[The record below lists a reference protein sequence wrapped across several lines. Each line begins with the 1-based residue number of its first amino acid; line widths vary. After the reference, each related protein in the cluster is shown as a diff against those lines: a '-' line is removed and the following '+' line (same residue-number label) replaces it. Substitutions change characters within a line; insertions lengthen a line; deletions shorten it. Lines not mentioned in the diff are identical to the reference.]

1 MSEPNSRWRPWRR
14 PDDGAPSAEA
24 GHSAD
29 TSRDEWGAQSPD
41 EAAATREEPI
51 WRQPDPVVPA
61 SYSDPTPPPSPPGY
75 PQPPAYPHPYGGAPS
90 PSAGPPY
97 GQPSYYQ
104 APPAYRQTEPPSG
117 TRSRLIWVVFAAL
130 LAGLLGGGLA
140 AAAVVS
146 LDDGGSDTSVSAPQP
161 DVDELPAGS
170 AEPLPARNASVVA
183 VADRTLPSVVQIKVG
198 SGEGDSGTGSGFVL
212 DEDGHVVTNN
222 HVVDVAA
229 ESGRITVVFQDGRER
244 RAEIVGRSP
253 SYDIAVIKVDP
264 EGLVATALGRSSRLQ
279 VGQTVVAVG
288 SPLGLSSTVT
298 SGIVSALER
307 PVTTGS
313 SDANSYISA
322 IQTDAAINPGN
333 SGGPLVDLRG
343 RVVGVNTA
351 IAQVGSLGGQ
361 SGNIGVGFAV
371 PIDQVQRTAAQILA
385 DGEARYPV
393 IGASV
398 DTADSKGAAVSAV
411 TDGGP
416 AQDAGL
422 RAGDIV
428 TEVDGVVIEDGSQL
442 IVAIRSH
449 LPGDTV
455 TLTYQRGGD
464 RRQVDVVL
472 DSQVDEVD

>member
-1 MSEPNSRWRPWRR
+1 MSEPSRWRRPWRR
-14 PDDGAPSAEA
+14 SGDGAAVPEA
-24 GHSAD
+24 GYSAD
-29 TSRDEWGAQSPD
+29 LSRDQWGPAPEES
-41 EAAATREEPI
+41 AVTREEPI
-51 WRQPDPVVPA
+51 WRQPDQGAPS
-61 SYSDPTPPPSPPGY
+61 SYPDPSPHSGAPGY
-75 PQPPAYPHPYGGAPS
+75 PQPPAYPHPYGGAS
-90 PSAGPPY
+90 PAGPAY
-97 GQPSYYQ
+97 RQPEYYQ
-104 APPAYRQTEPPSG
+104 APPAYRRPESPGGGQ
-117 TRSRLIWVVFAAL
+117 SRLVWVVLAAL

-140 AAAVVS
+140 AAAVVG
-146 LDDGGSDTSVSAPQP
+146 LDDGDSDTSVSAPESI
-161 DVDELPAGS
+161 DELPAAGS
-170 AEPLPARNASVVA
+170 AEPLPAGNASVVA
-183 VADRTLPSVVQIKVG
+183 VADRTLPSVVQIKV
-198 SGEGDSGTGSGFVL
+198 SGGQGESGTGSGFVL

-222 HVVDVAA
+222 HVVEVAA
-229 ESGRITVVFQDGRER
+229 EGGRITVVFQDGSER

-253 SYDIAVIKVDP
+253 SYDIAVIKVDSA
-264 EGLVATALGRSSRLQ
+264 GLVATALGRSSKLQ

-298 SGIVSALER
+298 SGIVSALDR

-361 SGNIGVGFAV
+361 SGSIGVGFAV
-371 PIDQVQRTAAQILA
+371 PIDQVQRTAAQILS

-398 DTADSKGAAVSAV
+398 DTADSEGAAVNDV

-416 AQDAGL
+416 AQEAGL

-428 TEVDGVVIEDGSQL
+428 TEVDGVAIEDGSQL

-449 LPGDTV
+449 QPGDTV
-455 TLTYQRGGD
+455 TLTYERGGD

-472 DSQVDEVD
+472 DSQVDEVG